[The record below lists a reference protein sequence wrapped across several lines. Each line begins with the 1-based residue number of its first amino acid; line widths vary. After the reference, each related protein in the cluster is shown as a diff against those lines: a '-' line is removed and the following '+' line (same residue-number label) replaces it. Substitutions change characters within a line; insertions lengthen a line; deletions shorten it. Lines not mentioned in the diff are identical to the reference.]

1 MVQVQYLNN
10 GIWVTASTIVNDPQ
24 FYLVEMRNVQTSFPS
39 CRVRVIDENGLLLDF
54 MF

>member
-39 CRVRVIDENGLLLDF
+39 CRVRAIDENGHLIDML
-54 MF
+54 